1 MASLV
6 PTASSTPHAYEI
18 AYVHQNIWAEAVDL
32 AKGQVSVYNEY
43 FFRDLSNYELVWTL
57 MKDGKAIE
65 NGKVAQ
71 LNVKPQQKVTLT
83 LPYNVPAEGEVMLNI
98 EFRLKTAE
106 PLMDKGQV
114 VAYRQFA
121 VREAKPAT
129 MQQPTQKAKL
139 KVKDDKKGGVIS
151 VEVKDQM
158 SVVFDKT
165 TGLLKTYNVAGKDLL
180 PQGGTLRPNFWRA
193 VTDNDMGA
201 GLQSRFKA
209 WRNPIMNLTAI
220 SAAKVGKVGARVVA
234 VYDMPDVKA
243 TLTITYDI
251 DGEGAMTVQQQMKT
265 TPDAKVSN
273 LLRFGMVMD
282 LDYNMDKSEFYGRG
296 PIENYIDRKASQN
309 IGIYKQTAD
318 QQFYPFIRPQETG
331 TKSDIRWWKQ
341 TTAEGLGFCIT
352 AVNNYFDACALH
364 YNISDLDEGD
374 QKAQRHSP
382 EVPKSKYTELSINL
396 AHFGLGGENSWG
408 SWPLQ
413 QHRLSYQD
421 MTFTFHLTPLGVK

>member
-1 MASLV
+1 
-6 PTASSTPHAYEI
+6 
-18 AYVHQNIWAEAVDL
+18 
-32 AKGQVSVYNEY
+32 
-43 FFRDLSNYELVWTL
+43 
-57 MKDGKAIE
+57 
-65 NGKVAQ
+65 
-71 LNVKPQQKVTLT
+71 
-83 LPYNVPAEGEVMLNI
+83 
-98 EFRLKTAE
+98 
-106 PLMDKGQV
+106 
-114 VAYRQFA
+114 
-121 VREAKPAT
+121 

-201 GLQSRFKA
+201 GLQSHFKA

-352 AVNNYFDACALH
+352 AGNNYFDACALH

>member
-1 MASLV
+1 
-6 PTASSTPHAYEI
+6 
-18 AYVHQNIWAEAVDL
+18 
-32 AKGQVSVYNEY
+32 
-43 FFRDLSNYELVWTL
+43 
-57 MKDGKAIE
+57 
-65 NGKVAQ
+65 
-71 LNVKPQQKVTLT
+71 
-83 LPYNVPAEGEVMLNI
+83 
-98 EFRLKTAE
+98 
-106 PLMDKGQV
+106 
-114 VAYRQFA
+114 
-121 VREAKPAT
+121 
-129 MQQPTQKAKL
+129 
-139 KVKDDKKGGVIS
+139 
-151 VEVKDQM
+151 
-158 SVVFDKT
+158 
-165 TGLLKTYNVAGKDLL
+165 
-180 PQGGTLRPNFWRA
+180 
-193 VTDNDMGA
+193 MGA
-201 GLQSRFKA
+201 GLQSHFKA

-382 EVPKSKYTELSINL
+382 EVPKSKYTELSINQ